1 MTVNWKD
8 AQLGTILTT
17 DPAVALWTY
26 IKNNWS
32 QSTGYT
38 VPAVVDIKFDTKF
51 GLHTGFMNYVIV
63 ENINTS
69 ENDQILGRGRM
80 RITDNKRIQIW
91 CQGSSAKNTKWN
103 IENHIRSII
112 NANPTAMQATYGI
125 DLIRITSF
133 QEIYT
138 EPVDDDS
145 RNDRAPATKG
155 QWISRSRALCTM
167 IYDLY
172 SS

>member
-1 MTVNWKD
+1 MVVNFKD
-8 AQLGTILTT
+8 AQLGTVLTT
-17 DPAVALWTY
+17 DPAVALHTYLSANWTQ
-26 IKNNWS
+26 N
-32 QSTGYT
+32 TGYT
-38 VPAVVDIKFDTKF
+38 VPAANTIKFDTKF
-51 GLHTGFMNYVIV
+51 GLHTGFMNYIIV
-63 ENINTS
+63 ENISTNET
-69 ENDQILGRGRM
+69 EQTLGRQRM
-80 RITDNKRIQIW
+80 RIYDNKRIQIY
-91 CQGSSAKNTKWN
+91 CQGSTAKTTKWN

-125 DLIRITSF
+125 DLLTITSF

-145 RNDRAPATKG
+145 RTDRAPATKG
-155 QWISRSRALCTM
+155 NWVSRSRALVTM